1 MPRPSRP
8 APNAGDSDGWPS
20 TPRPDAV
27 SETARRLVVN
37 VLERMGDA
45 SIRSVA
51 REANLDHNVLRTMLS
66 GETWPDLVTIAKL
79 EQTLGPVWPDI
90 VEK

>member
-8 APNAGDSDGWPS
+8 APNAGDIEGWPWRE
-20 TPRPDAV
+20 RPDRV
-27 SETARRLVVN
+27 SETARQLVLN
-37 VLERMGDA
+37 IRERMGEA

-51 REANLDHNVLRTMLS
+51 RNASVDHNVLRTVLA

-79 EQTLGPVWPDI
+79 EQSLGALWPGI
-90 VEK
+90 VR